1 MSGRRKLCL
10 HGSPLFL
17 QNFADPVRIRKVR
30 MKKNLLRQLQRLL
43 QIRIHCFQR
52 QLKQNPVLRRLPAV
66 VHIRNRRENPSRF
79 DADFVIQLLI
89 GILLRAHGSKE
100 NLEDSDIPEKL
111 RRKTCHIKGKIQ
123 IIDAVCLCR
132 MRKKRKLLPAKP
144 FRRRLLRLRLQIQP
158 RKHRNAADRFFGIR
172 RILPGPE
179 LLFLPSKLLQFLPGK
194 GRGKGSKLLPLLLL
208 HPLRKAL
215 FRKQEHRARMRVVQ
229 KVSANQLFK
238 ISGMDFLLQLLQKT
252 ADIQIRPD
260 GRLVVKPGI
269 QKIQS
274 VNQSLG
280 IRAEIR
286 LPVME
291 FEVIDSGKN
300 CPRIHSVLRQ
310 ILQRFADG
318 TFELLLLLR
327 LGIFCRDRVV
337 RLIDA
342 ALIKRLHILPDALF
356 AKSLLH
362 RSAFC
367 VAEHIIQHLEGKDH
381 LRIPVY
387 RECCIP
393 GKERLFVLVI
403 LLQNAV
409 ALPDLCRL
417 FKRLLRANGGINR
430 QHLIVCKVLLI
441 QKPQPLCDI
450 QIPVEKNVGV
460 GRMIVLPVEVQIL
473 LIGKLRNHLRIAA
486 RDNRIRGIRIQGS
499 QNLIIQHIIRG
510 RHHPLHLIVNNTVD
524 QNLRCLLTVGGI
536 LLHLIMPALLPENI
550 LIGIDVR
557 MEYGVQIHV
566 HQIGKILLIGGSHRI
581 HRLVR
586 VRHCIQEGI
595 QRSLHNLNERILD
608 RKIPRPAQNRM
619 LNDMSDSRRIRR
631 RCTERNV
638 KDLVAVLVRQKRDSR
653 PALLMPQH
661 IAVASDVLQKTML
674 QDLVCPK
681 RTNLRLCIVVH
692 EIRYPLCVQ

>member
-1 MSGRRKLCL
+1 
-10 HGSPLFL
+10 
-17 QNFADPVRIRKVR
+17 
-30 MKKNLLRQLQRLL
+30 
-43 QIRIHCFQR
+43 
-52 QLKQNPVLRRLPAV
+52 
-66 VHIRNRRENPSRF
+66 
-79 DADFVIQLLI
+79 
-89 GILLRAHGSKE
+89 
-100 NLEDSDIPEKL
+100 
-111 RRKTCHIKGKIQ
+111 
-123 IIDAVCLCR
+123 
-132 MRKKRKLLPAKP
+132 
-144 FRRRLLRLRLQIQP
+144 
-158 RKHRNAADRFFGIR
+158 
-172 RILPGPE
+172 
-179 LLFLPSKLLQFLPGK
+179 
-194 GRGKGSKLLPLLLL
+194 
-208 HPLRKAL
+208 
-215 FRKQEHRARMRVVQ
+215 MRVVQ

-238 ISGMDFLLQLLQKT
+238 IPGMDFLLQLLQET

-260 GRLVVKPGI
+260 RVFVVKPGI

-274 VNQSLG
+274 VNQPLG

-291 FEVIDSGKN
+291 FKVIDSSKK

-327 LGIFCRDRVV
+327 LGIFCRNRVV

-381 LRIPVY
+381 LRIPVDL
-387 RECCIP
+387 ECCIP
-393 GKERLFVLVI
+393 GKKRLFVLVI

-409 ALPDLCRL
+409 ALPDLRRL

-430 QHLIVCKVLLI
+430 QHLIVRKVLLI

-450 QIPVEKNVGV
+450 QIPVKKDVGV
-460 GRMIVLPVEVQIL
+460 GRMIVLPVKVQIL

-510 RHHPLHLIVNNTVD
+510 RHHALHLIVNNTVD
-524 QNLRCLLTVGGI
+524 QNLRCLPTIGGI
-536 LLHLIMPALLPENI
+536 LLHLVMPALLPENI

-557 MEYGVQIHV
+557 MEYSIQIHV
-566 HQIGKILLIGGSHRI
+566 HQIGKILLIGGGHRI

-608 RKIPRPAQNRM
+608 RKIP
-619 LNDMSDSRRIRR
+619 
-631 RCTERNV
+631 
-638 KDLVAVLVRQKRDSR
+638 
-653 PALLMPQH
+653 
-661 IAVASDVLQKTML
+661 
-674 QDLVCPK
+674 
-681 RTNLRLCIVVH
+681 
-692 EIRYPLCVQ
+692 